1 MHSLLLHNGA
11 IVRTDARVLSPGQ
24 VGFMNGWGVFSTLR
38 VADGVLFEFPRHY
51 ARMERDAARMHVPFP
66 FSQDELE
73 TRLLSLVE
81 ANRAFEATLR
91 VALVRNRGGIFEGA
105 GIESECDLIAFTANI
120 AAWGAGVKLT
130 YQPNGRFGACPFAG
144 AKITSWV
151 QNLVWNESAK
161 QRGFDEALLLNER
174 GEVSECTSANIFAI
188 FGSEVFTPPL
198 STSGCLPGV
207 TRQVLLEE
215 IKVPGITVSER
226 VLTPADF
233 QNSDQ
238 VFITSTTRDLLPVLE
253 IDGMPLRQNAP
264 SLQRLLAAFHAYQK
278 SYLSAHAR
286 QKTALL
292 A

>member
-1 MHSLLLHNGA
+1 MHSLLLHNSE
-11 IVRTDARVLSPGQ
+11 IVRTDAQVLSPGQ

-51 ARMERDAARMHVPFP
+51 ARMQRDAARMHVPFP

-73 TRLLSLVE
+73 RRLMSLVE

-91 VALVRNRGGIFEGA
+91 VAIVRNRGGIFEGA
-105 GIESECDLIAFTANI
+105 GIETECDLIAFTANL

-130 YQPNGRFGACPFAG
+130 YQSNGRFGACPFAG

-151 QNLVWNESAK
+151 QNLVLNESAK

-207 TRQVLLEE
+207 TRQILLEE
-215 IKVPGITVSER
+215 IKIPGLTISER
-226 VLTPADF
+226 VLTPADL
-233 QNSDQ
+233 QNSEQ
-238 VFITSTTRDLLPVLE
+238 VFITSTTRDMLPVLE
-253 IDGMPLRQNAP
+253 IDSKALQQNAP
-264 SLQRLLAAFHAYQK
+264 SLQHLLSAFLVHQR
-278 SYLSAHAR
+278 SYISAHAR
-286 QKTALL
+286 RKTALL

>member
-1 MHSLLLHNGA
+1 MHSLLLHNNE

-51 ARMERDAARMHVPFP
+51 ARMQRDASRMHVPFP

-73 TRLLSLVE
+73 TRLMSLVE

-105 GIESECDLIAFTANI
+105 GIETECDLIAFTANI

-161 QRGFDEALLLNER
+161 QRGFDEALLLNEH

-215 IKVPGITVSER
+215 IKIPGITIAER
-226 VLTPADF
+226 VLTP
-233 QNSDQ
+233 SDLEASEQ
-238 VFITSTTRDLLPVLE
+238 VFITSTTRDMLPVLE
-253 IDGMPLRQNAP
+253 IDSSPVRQNPP
-264 SLQRLLAAFHAYQK
+264 SLQRLLSAFLAYQK
-278 SYLSAHAR
+278 AYVNSHAR
-286 QKTALL
+286 HKTALL

>member
-1 MHSLLLHNGA
+1 
-11 IVRTDARVLSPGQ
+11 
-24 VGFMNGWGVFSTLR
+24 
-38 VADGVLFEFPRHY
+38 
-51 ARMERDAARMHVPFP
+51 MHVPFP